1 MCLSHKQGCQQTPL
15 RWATALTR
23 PASSPRCPLGKP
35 ETGMQS
41 ELLIG
46 GMGWPGLVLQG
57 PIISVASWVTQE
69 SLALSRAAQDPLF
82 G

>member
-1 MCLSHKQGCQQTPL
+1 MCLSHKQGCQQTSL

-23 PASSPRCPLGKP
+23 PASGPYCPLGKP
-35 ETGMQS
+35 ATGVQS

-46 GMGWPGLVLQG
+46 GMGWLGLVLQG
-57 PIISVASWVTQE
+57 PTISVASWIAQE
-69 SLALSRAAQDPLF
+69 SLALSRAGQGPLF